1 MRVRDG
7 LDPVS
12 ERIWSSLV
20 LLGIGL
26 FERDRLF
33 IVKLRYMR
41 PNINYRAFYVIPYG
55 FNLYICDTYRTVLFV
70 CLTLC
75 TLSALWSLRT
85 ARVRRTVRRILCDT
99 LRFRGEGHGFEC
111 GETL

>member
-1 MRVRDG
+1 
-7 LDPVS
+7 
-12 ERIWSSLV
+12 
-20 LLGIGL
+20 
-26 FERDRLF
+26 
-33 IVKLRYMR
+33 MR

>member
-1 MRVRDG
+1 MRDG

-75 TLSALWSLRT
+75 TLCSLVSAHCACAPHCAENSLRHT
-85 ARVRRTVRRILCDT
+85 AFSGGGS
-99 LRFRGEGHGFEC
+99 RF
-111 GETL
+111 